1 MNGPGTWLG
10 VTIMPANYSYEHKG
24 QSSYPTIPQGGY
36 SGAWLQYQNTGNVA
50 WYDEIS
56 AWNAGRQPVRLGT
69 DGPINRI
76 STFNDAWRLGATRP
90 ADTFAAVY
98 ESDGTTLATNQHIV
112 QPGQIARFEFS
123 LKAKTWIGSG
133 QRYEGFRPIVE
144 GWGPMWS
151 SGNYYSVIHVIQS
164 DYSYGFKGQSPY
176 PSIIQSNSSPAWLQ
190 YQNTGNVA
198 WYDEISAWNAGRQPV
213 RLGTDGPIN
222 RISTFND
229 AWRLGATRPA
239 DTFAAVYESD
249 GTTLATNQHIVQ
261 PGQIAKFSFNLR
273 APSIKAPGFY
283 PEAFRPIV
291 EGRGPMN
298 GPGTWLGVTIMPA
311 NYSYEHK
318 GQSSYPTI
326 PQGGYSG
333 AWLQYQNTGNV
344 AWYDEISAW
353 NAGRQPVRL
362 GTDGPINR
370 ISTFNDAWRLGATRP
385 ADTFA
390 AVYESDG
397 TTLATNQHIVQPG
410 QIARFEFS
418 LKAKTWIGSG
428 QRYEGFRPIV
438 EGWGPMWS
446 SGNYYSVIHVIQSDY
461 SYGFKG
467 QSPYPSIIQSNS
479 SPAWLQYQNTG
490 NVAWYDEISAWN
502 AGRQPVRLGTDGPI
516 NRISTFND
524 AWRLGATRPADT
536 FAAVYE
542 SDGTTLATNQHI
554 VQPGQI
560 AKFSF
565 NLRAP
570 SIKAPGF
577 YPEAFRPI
585 VEGRGPMNGPGT
597 WLGVTIP

>member
-1 MNGPGTWLG
+1 MKYFRTVLSTLAVGVVILQTIPAWRVQAVTAVDWRAGRIVDDGIFTNANDMSTSDIQAFLNSKVPSCDTNGTKPASEYGRSDLTHAQYAAMKGWAAPPYVCLRDYYEVPKTSPGPG
-10 VTIMPANYSYEHKG
+10 IPANNYSGSIPAGAISAAQMIYDAAQQYRINPKVLLVKLGTESYGPLTSDSWPLQWQYTFAMGAHCPDSGPGGSANCDTNYAGFSIQMREAASLLRWYLDSMTQSWWQYRKPYQVNSISWKQAVSG
-24 QSSYPTIPQGGY
+24 CGAGNVYIESKATAALYTYTPYQPNQAALNNMYGLGDGCSSYGNRNFWRVFSDWFGSTLTPTYAAEFVSQGDSPWLKNDGESSRMQY
-36 SGAWLQYQNTGNVA
+36 SFKNVGIKS
-50 WYDEIS
+50 WYDEVS
-56 AWNAGRQPVRLGT
+56 AWNASQPPVRLGT
-69 DGPINRI
+69 DLPLNR
-76 STFNDAWRLGATRP
+76 P
-90 ADTFAAVY
+90 
-98 ESDGTTLATNQHIV
+98 
-112 QPGQIARFEFS
+112 
-123 LKAKTWIGSG
+123 SG
-133 QRYEGFRPIVE
+133 F
-144 GWGPMWS
+144 
-151 SGNYYSVIHVIQS
+151 
-164 DYSYGFKGQSPY
+164 D
-176 PSIIQSNSSPAWLQ
+176 
-190 YQNTGNVA
+190 
-198 WYDEISAWNAGRQPV
+198 
-213 RLGTDGPIN
+213 
-222 RISTFND
+222 
-229 AWRLGATRPA
+229 
-239 DTFAAVYESD
+239 
-249 GTTLATNQHIVQ
+249 
-261 PGQIAKFSFNLR
+261 
-273 APSIKAPGFY
+273 
-283 PEAFRPIV
+283 
-291 EGRGPMN
+291 
-298 GPGTWLGVTIMPA
+298 
-311 NYSYEHK
+311 
-318 GQSSYPTI
+318 
-326 PQGGYSG
+326 
-333 AWLQYQNTGNV
+333 
-344 AWYDEISAW
+344 
-353 NAGRQPVRL
+353 
-362 GTDGPINR
+362 
-370 ISTFNDAWRLGATRP
+370 DAWRLGATRP